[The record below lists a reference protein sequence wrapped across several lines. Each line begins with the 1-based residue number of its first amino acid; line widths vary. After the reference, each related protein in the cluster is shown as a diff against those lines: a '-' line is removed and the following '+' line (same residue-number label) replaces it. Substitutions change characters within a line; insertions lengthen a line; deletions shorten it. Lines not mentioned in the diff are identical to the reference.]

1 MGNDKNCHLLLE
13 FLHQFLYMRSCY
25 RVECRCRLVHKQHFG
40 LHSQCTG
47 NTQTNEKVVINGNPS
62 LIGSIFRNLTENAIA
77 YSEGKNIY
85 ISLLENNDNV
95 CRIRFEDDGK
105 GVLQEQLPHL
115 FERFYR
121 VDKGRSR
128 QKGGTGLGLAIVKH
142 AVQFHGGRISVTN
155 RPNGGL
161 RFDFTLSK
169 QDIQ

>member
-1 MGNDKNCHLLLE
+1 M
-13 FLHQFLYMRSCY
+13 
-25 RVECRCRLVHKQHFG
+25 
-40 LHSQCTG
+40 
-47 NTQTNEKVVINGNPS
+47 
-62 LIGSIFRNLTENAIA
+62 
-77 YSEGKNIY
+77 
-85 ISLLENNDNV
+85 
-95 CRIRFEDDGK
+95 FEDDGK

-128 QKGGTGLGLAIVKH
+128 KKGGTGLGLAIVKH
-142 AVQFHGGRISVTN
+142 AVLFHGGRISVTN